1 MNELQKLIDK
11 AQFGIAVVTKEGE
24 TLYMN
29 PWFSSISSGDIM
41 DVPKIRDWLSSLPD
55 AISSGSDWIGEPPAR
70 HSAVLTIPTRS
81 HGYNYVHISA
91 TLSKENTWMVSCVPV
106 SAEEGYSALC
116 DLETNRFNPILESIP
131 LALLVVGANGKVE
144 ACSSKV
150 GEIFRLSDEAIL
162 SAADTHPLQFME
174 IRLRDPHA
182 FKEFIKRSELET
194 EENLTLRV
202 ELVDGRLI
210 DVFSSPIQSK
220 EGFAGRVWSFSET
233 SGELVHGS
241 ELSTGEIRYRTLFEH
256 FPLGIISCNSKG
268 DITELNHEVWRIL
281 GLNKREEIGDL
292 NILNSKIMVDSG
304 IAGAVKK
311 CLSAGEAIFEDLKFL
326 SPSGTEIFTKLYVAA
341 VQGNDKIPAG
351 AVAVLE
357 DISDQKRA
365 EDLVLH
371 SQRLKVLGQMA
382 GGVTHSFSN
391 HLQVI
396 TGNANMAINNVDS
409 ESYKDLKSHLEQIL
423 DAANTAGDIVR
434 RLQLLSREKPSVD
447 NLKRSPVDAG
457 KTVNEAVEMCK
468 LWAKGYVDK
477 KRISISYK
485 VDINQGCYVEVNQ
498 DDLIEIVL
506 NLLKNAVEAMEE
518 NGTIRVN
525 VSADTANVFIRV
537 RDNGVGVAKQNIDN
551 IVAPFWT
558 SKKGHTGMG
567 LAVSSSLL
575 RSYKGGIAI
584 KRVKPKG
591 TIFTVRLPRVKT
603 PPVSVPNDKEVIEER
618 KYRILLIDD
627 DKPVVNILGKGLTRL
642 GNKTFVAFSGPQG
655 LEILEEHTVDAII
668 CDLGMEGMDG
678 WEVSGEVLS
687 VCVERGIPKPPF
699 ILLTGWAG
707 QLAEDEILYHP
718 HVDRIVEKPITIVN
732 LLDIVRKEIER
743 GASV

>member
-1 MNELQKLIDK
+1 MNELQKLIDQ

-24 TLYMN
+24 TLYVN
-29 PWFSSISSGDIM
+29 PWFRAMARGDIM
-41 DVPKIRDWLSSLPD
+41 DVPKIREWLLSLSDKAP
-55 AISSGSDWIGEPPAR
+55 SVSGSGEELPAR
-70 HSAVLTIPTRS
+70 HSAVLTVATRS
-81 HGYNYVHISA
+81 HGYSYVHVSAMISR
-91 TLSKENTWMVSCVPV
+91 ENNWLVSCVPV

-116 DLETNRFNPILESIP
+116 EFETNRFGPILEAIP
-131 LALLVVGANGKVE
+131 MAILVVGSSGKAE

-162 SAADTHPLQFME
+162 SAADTHPLQFMD
-174 IRLRDPHA
+174 IRLRDPDS
-182 FKEFIKRSELET
+182 FKEFIKKAEIEP
-194 EENLTLRV
+194 EESLSQRV
-202 ELVDGRLI
+202 ELVDGRLV
-210 DVFSSPIQSK
+210 DVFSSSIQIEK
-220 EGFAGRVWSFSET
+220 GNVGRVWSFSET
-233 SGELVHGS
+233 SGAPVHGA

-256 FPLGIISCNSKG
+256 FPLGIISCNSQG

-281 GLNKREEIGDL
+281 GLKERDQIGDL
-292 NILNSKIMVDSG
+292 NVLKSEVMINAG
-304 IAGAVKK
+304 ITAAVKK
-311 CLSAGEAIFEDLKFL
+311 CLDTGEAIFDDLKFV
-326 SPSGTEIFTKLYVAA
+326 SPSGTEIFSKIYVAG
-341 VQGNDKIPAG
+341 VQGNDNIPVG

-396 TGNANMAINNVDS
+396 TGNANMAINNVEA
-409 ESYKDLKSHLEQIL
+409 ESYQDLKLHLEQIL

-434 RLQLLSREKPSVD
+434 RLQLLSREKPSGD
-447 NLKRSPVDAG
+447 SPQRTPVDAG
-457 KTVNEAVEMCK
+457 RTVNEAVEMCK
-468 LWAKGYVDK
+468 LWAKSHVDK

-485 VDINQGCYVEVNQ
+485 VDISQGCYVEVNQ

-506 NLLKNAVEAMEE
+506 NLLKNAVEALEE
-518 NGTIRVN
+518 NGAIRVN

-537 RDNGVGVAKQNIDN
+537 RDNGVGISKQDIDN
-551 IVAPFWT
+551 IVAPFWS

-591 TIFTVRLPRVKT
+591 VIFTVRLPRVKT
-603 PPVSVPNDKEVIEER
+603 PPVSVSSDPKSSAGR

-655 LEILEEHTVDAII
+655 LEILEEHNVDAII

-687 VCVERGIPKPPF
+687 VCVEKGIPKPPF

-718 HVDRIVEKPITIVN
+718 HVDKIVEKPITIVN
-732 LLDIVRKEIER
+732 LLDIVQKEIEK
-743 GASV
+743 GSSV